1 MDRCIQLKKAAD
13 GDIETIRVLA
23 ERIWFATYSEMVPQ
37 GQIEYMLLQ
46 RYAPEILR
54 QQLGRGDEIQL
65 AFRGDVMVGFIHA
78 RLGDSGEC
86 LLDKLYVAPEYQ
98 HQGVGEAL
106 FLSVRDWA
114 QRRCLTSITLRVNR
128 NNERAIRAYQK
139 YGFRIVG
146 EDRKPIGEGYVMD
159 DFIMKTSI

>member
-1 MDRCIQLKKAAD
+1 
-13 GDIETIRVLA
+13 
-23 ERIWFATYSEMVPQ
+23 
-37 GQIEYMLLQ
+37 
-46 RYAPEILR
+46 
-54 QQLGRGDEIQL
+54 
-65 AFRGDVMVGFIHA
+65 MVGFIHA